1 MPRSLTVKRL
11 KKGILDSDGVGCD
24 ILGPPK
30 RTPMQV
36 QFLAIDSRKRH
47 PPVVR
52 CTEPGSVPFEVDV
65 HSSMIERV
73 DTGIP
78 ECRYTAQNAAHSGR
92 FD

>member
-24 ILGPPK
+24 ILRPPK

-65 HSSMIERV
+65 HSSMIESV

-78 ECRYTAQNAAHSGR
+78 ECRYTAQNPAHSGR